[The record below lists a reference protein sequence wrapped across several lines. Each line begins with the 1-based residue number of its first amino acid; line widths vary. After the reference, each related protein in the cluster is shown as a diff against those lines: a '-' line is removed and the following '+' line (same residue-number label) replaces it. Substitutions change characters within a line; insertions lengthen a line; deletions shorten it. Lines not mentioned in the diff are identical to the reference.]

1 MVPGMSPRRRAIRFT
16 LLAFAALCV
25 VAVIDVTLLGGSG
38 KYRRGIGTS
47 VSVGDCVTIQEK
59 RTACG
64 DSDAWYRVSKERPT
78 SDGCSSPRRRSEDGR
93 YCLMPLSPV
102 EVDIQIPT
110 IDLPTPT
117 PSR

>member
-1 MVPGMSPRRRAIRFT
+1 MVPRTSPRRRAILVM
-16 LLAFAALCV
+16 LLALAALCA

-38 KYRRGIGTS
+38 KNRRGIGTS

-64 DSDAWYRVSKERPT
+64 DSDAWYRVRRERPT
-78 SDGCSSPRRRSEDGR
+78 SDGCASPQRRSEDGR
-93 YCLMPLSPV
+93 YCLIPLTPV
-102 EVDIQIPT
+102 KVDIQ
-110 IDLPTPT
+110 LPKIELTTPT